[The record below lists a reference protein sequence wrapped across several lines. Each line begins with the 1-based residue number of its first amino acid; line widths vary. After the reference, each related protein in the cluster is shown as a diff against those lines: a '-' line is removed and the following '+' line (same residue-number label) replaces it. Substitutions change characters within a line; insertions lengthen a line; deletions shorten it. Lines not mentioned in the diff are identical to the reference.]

1 VKVFGRLKKLKEY
14 TDLKDLGRYLF
25 KSVPIASLFANLID
39 IPYSIIKR
47 RCISEENMKY
57 YYFSRVYFSSL
68 RLIPEIPLALG
79 IVYFN
84 DPSYFAY
91 FTIGET
97 IVESIME
104 LYAKL

>member
-1 VKVFGRLKKLKEY
+1 
-14 TDLKDLGRYLF
+14 LKDLGRYLF

-39 IPYSIIKR
+39 IPYSFIKR
-47 RCISEENMKY
+47 RSAEEDMKY
-57 YYFSRVYFSSL
+57 YYFSRIYFSSL

-79 IVYFN
+79 IVYFK
-84 DPSYFAY
+84 DPSYFIY

-97 IVESIME
+97 VVEGIME